1 MMMMMMMGTPN
12 LNAYISGIVE
22 RKRSASLLEVAS
34 VASLLEGVEEEGCNE
49 DYVFKCCCY
58 RTSETGLMAA
68 CDDCDVWS
76 HAHCNGYEELTDND
90 AYLCG
95 FCLVAKENTN
105 CKPICCNGEG
115 KDKEAFLVC
124 RSCRGI
130 AHPGCIGGLGLDPS
144 DSPGPFT
151 CNKCS
156 KDANPEVSVFKT
168 VKCSLKSVVKDDIS
182 IEKLQDA
189 ASRSSQIM
197 THGLHLLKL
206 YLIHC
211 FDNDLPLP
219 RLDRKFVHSAM
230 MVCCE
235 STGRGGRLGEATA
248 EIRCTLKGFAEEH
261 YPVEKV
267 SAYNLSA
274 PMDYMA
280 DDVVTMYERNI
291 QQQYEGYLQRYVDIL
306 TGE

>member
-1 MMMMMMMGTPN
+1 VKKDDTASCTVTFTKLHTCIGMTE
-12 LNAYISGIVE
+12 E
-22 RKRSASLLEVAS
+22 RQTLEAHELSES
-34 VASLLEGVEEEGCNE
+34 VKEILKDFPKGHTAVDAFGC
-49 DYVFKCCCY
+49 
-58 RTSETGLMAA
+58 T
-68 CDDCDVWS
+68 
-76 HAHCNGYEELTDND
+76 
-90 AYLCG
+90 
-95 FCLVAKENTN
+95 
-105 CKPICCNGEG
+105 
-115 KDKEAFLVC
+115 
-124 RSCRGI
+124 
-130 AHPGCIGGLGLDPS
+130 GGLGPDPS

-156 KDANPEVSVFKT
+156 KDTTPEVSVFKT

-182 IEKLQDA
+182 IKKLQDA

-230 MVCCE
+230 MVCCG
-235 STGRGGRLGEATA
+235 STGRGARLGEAAA
-248 EIRCTLKGFAEEH
+248 EIRNTLTGFAEEH

-267 SAYNLSA
+267 SAYHLKTVL
-274 PMDYMA
+274 DYMA